1 MTEVKSKREKIIYHI
16 RKAAAL
22 SRELN
27 NNDRYKFSEQL
38 NKLAIQIALKRWNL

>member
-1 MTEVKSKREKIIYHI
+1 MSEPKSKREKIIYHL

-38 NKLAIQIALKRWNL
+38 SKLAIQIALKR